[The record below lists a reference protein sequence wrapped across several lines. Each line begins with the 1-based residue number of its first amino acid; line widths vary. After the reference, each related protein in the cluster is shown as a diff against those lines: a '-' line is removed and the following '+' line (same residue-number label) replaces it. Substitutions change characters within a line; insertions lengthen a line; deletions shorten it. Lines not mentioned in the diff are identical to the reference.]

1 MAKIFNSRNIML
13 AVATILV
20 IVLIVA
26 CVLVSIKPKSDYK
39 GVLSTD
45 DVMKTDNVIYSLETE
60 NQFKRDVGVFLEN
73 MLASFFDTVE
83 GFEGTR
89 INITNSSSVS
99 APLLSIF

>member
-13 AVATILV
+13 TVATILV

-45 DVMKTDNVIYSLETE
+45 DVMKTDNVI
-60 NQFKRDVGVFLEN
+60 
-73 MLASFFDTVE
+73 
-83 GFEGTR
+83 
-89 INITNSSSVS
+89 
-99 APLLSIF
+99 